1 MNKEQLQ
8 KQIKEQ
14 EEKNISLFKIFQYRL
29 QDKEMQPLIQ
39 EWREGSKK
47 LRILLDELYQ
57 LETKERDEM
66 LTNEDNRNET
76 KTFVN
81 GYGEATKKY
90 ITSSTYERA
99 EKRRQKEILSFM
111 GRR

>member
-1 MNKEQLQ
+1 
-8 KQIKEQ
+8 
-14 EEKNISLFKIFQYRL
+14 
-29 QDKEMQPLIQ
+29 MQPLIQ
-39 EWREGSKK
+39 EWHKGSSRLKA
-47 LRILLDELYQ
+47 LLDELYQ
-57 LETKERDEM
+57 LNIKERDEM
-66 LTNEDNRNET
+66 LINEDNRTET
-76 KTFVN
+76 KTFIN

>member
-14 EEKNISLFKIFQYRL
+14 EEKNISLFEIFQYRL
-29 QDKEMQPLIQ
+29 HDKEMQPLIQ
-39 EWREGSKK
+39 EWREGSSK
-47 LRILLDELYQ
+47 LKVLLDELYK
-57 LETKERDEM
+57 LEAKERDEK
-66 LTNEDNRNET
+66 LAKEDNKKET

-81 GYGEATKKY
+81 GYGEATNKY

-99 EKRRQKEILSFM
+99 EKRRLKEVVSFM
-111 GRR
+111 RR

>member
-29 QDKEMQPLIQ
+29 QEKEMQPLIQ
-39 EWREGSKK
+39 EWREGSSRLKA
-47 LRILLDELYQ
+47 LDEELYKIIKQ
-57 LETKERDEM
+57 ERDQEET
-66 LTNEDNRNET
+66 LQNKTNIN
-76 KTFVN
+76 KTFIN
-81 GYGEATKKY
+81 GYGEATNRY
-90 ITSSTYERA
+90 IATSTYERA
-99 EKRRQKEILSFM
+99 EKRRQKEIISFL

>member
-14 EEKNISLFKIFQYRL
+14 EEKNISLFKIFDNRFS
-29 QDKEMQPLIQ
+29 DKEMQPFIQ
-39 EWREGSKK
+39 EWYKGSSRLKD
-47 LRILLDELYQ
+47 LLDELYQ
-57 LETKERDEM
+57 LNIKERDGM
-66 LTNEDNRNET
+66 LINEDNKNET

-81 GYGEATKKY
+81 GYDEATKRY

-99 EKRRQKEILSFM
+99 EKRRQKEIISFM